1 MFHEKG
7 STKEIEIADGAL
19 TLMCTC
25 NPLELNIQ
33 ERELVFALVD
43 LIDIFKADRT
53 EQSTP

>member
-1 MFHEKG
+1 MFNEKG
-7 STKEIEIADGAL
+7 NMKEIAISDGLL

-33 ERELVFALVD
+33 ERDLVFALVD
-43 LIDIFKADRT
+43 LIDKFKADRT